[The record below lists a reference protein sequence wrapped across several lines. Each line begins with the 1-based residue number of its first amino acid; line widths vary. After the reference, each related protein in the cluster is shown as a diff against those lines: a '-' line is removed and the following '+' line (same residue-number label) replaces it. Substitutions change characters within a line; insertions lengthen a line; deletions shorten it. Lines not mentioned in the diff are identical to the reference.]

1 MNPERVCYGC
11 FAEKE
16 PGIPCPRCGFNEND
30 EQPYLA
36 LPLGTILN
44 GRYLVGKVLGIGGF
58 GITYLGYDLTLEIKV
73 AIKEYMPSAL
83 ATRHPDHYS
92 VALTGRVEEDYQY
105 GMERFLDE
113 AKILAKLQNTPH
125 IVSVQNYF
133 KENGTAYGRMRQ
145 RYLKEH
151 RPGLYSSLILSEK
164 LYPHLL
170 EIDRAARERMD
181 AMLPRMMEAAGVT
194 EELKA
199 HDPMRWVG
207 LMNELKAQV
216 DEIILHELICC

>member
-16 PGIPCPRCGFNEND
+16 PGQQLCPHCGFNEND

-73 AIKEYMPSAL
+73 AIKEYMPSAM

-92 VALTGRVEEDYQY
+92 VALTGRVE
-105 GMERFLDE
+105 
-113 AKILAKLQNTPH
+113 T
-125 IVSVQNYF
+125 
-133 KENGTAYGRMRQ
+133 
-145 RYLKEH
+145 
-151 RPGLYSSLILSEK
+151 GLPVRHGALF
-164 LYPHLL
+164 
-170 EIDRAARERMD
+170 
-181 AMLPRMMEAAGVT
+181 G
-194 EELKA
+194 
-199 HDPMRWVG
+199 
-207 LMNELKAQV
+207 
-216 DEIILHELICC
+216 